1 MSKSKFGPFKDNRP
15 LKERAIDFF
24 KSLLFW
30 KGRKKG
36 IIHTRDIT
44 LDDLRAVF
52 FPKDFYEKYQYLGS
66 VPYNELGDIFK
77 AMEPLVI
84 FMDYKAKPK
93 WCPRWVLR
101 FLHLFGSDNSIVR
114 VRNRSLHNLERR
126 LTKGITLF
134 DYKTKWEWYDLRI
147 SVYGTDQMQ
156 DLADAI
162 EHKFYS
168 DGLREDLADK
178 IKELDPNTKFNKGY
192 ATDSLKEELDRLI
205 EKYDGT
211 RKSNRITREANT
223 ERILKP
229 KYLK

>member
-1 MSKSKFGPFKDNRP
+1 MKIFKG
-15 LKERAIDFF
+15 K
-24 KSLLFW
+24 K
-30 KGRKKG
+30 RKY
-36 IIHTRDIT
+36 IHTRDIS
-44 LDDLRAVF
+44 LDDIRAVF
-52 FPKDFYEKYQYLGS
+52 FPKNFQEKYQYLGS
-66 VPYNELGDIFK
+66 VPWREYGRIFK

-114 VRNRSLHNLERR
+114 VRNRRLYELEKR
-126 LTKGITLF
+126 LTKGIQLT

-168 DGLREDLADK
+168 DGRREDLADQ
-178 IKELDPNTKFNKGY
+178 IKELDPNTKYDKGY
-192 ATDSLKEELDRLI
+192 SMNSLRDELDRLETI
-205 EKYDGT
+205 NDK
-211 RKSNRITREANT
+211 
-223 ERILKP
+223 
-229 KYLK
+229 